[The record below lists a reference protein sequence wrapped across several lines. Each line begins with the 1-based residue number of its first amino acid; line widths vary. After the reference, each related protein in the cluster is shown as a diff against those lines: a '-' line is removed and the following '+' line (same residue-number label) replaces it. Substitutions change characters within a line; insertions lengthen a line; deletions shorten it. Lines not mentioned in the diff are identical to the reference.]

1 MNPIPYA
8 ASIIWGV
15 LTGFGLWL
23 LTMPLSLGEM
33 GGPINWA
40 VGYLVVIAVMLG
52 VAAYTARAKSALA
65 GVICG
70 ILFSAPIAAVC
81 YLVSHADAVVLREHG
96 GQLKFAGIAAI
107 ALSVLIMGGVAQLR
121 GTPHQNNAADDKRF

>member
-15 LTGFGLWL
+15 LTGLGLWL

-40 VGYLVVIAVMLG
+40 VAYLVVIAVMLV
-52 VAAYTARAKSALA
+52 VAAYTARAKSAPA

-70 ILFSAPIAAVC
+70 ILFSAPIGAVC
-81 YLVSHADAVVLREHG
+81 YLVSHTDATVLREHG
-96 GQLKFAGIAAI
+96 GQLKFAGIAAV
-107 ALSVLIMGGVAQLR
+107 ALSVLIMGGIAQSR
-121 GTPHQNNAADDKRF
+121 GTPRQSNAADDKKF